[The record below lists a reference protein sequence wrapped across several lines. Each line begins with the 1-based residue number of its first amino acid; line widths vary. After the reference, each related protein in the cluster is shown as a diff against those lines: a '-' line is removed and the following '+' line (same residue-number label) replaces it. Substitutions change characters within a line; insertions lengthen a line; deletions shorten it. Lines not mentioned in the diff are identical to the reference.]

1 MNNVNIIL
9 EERKIEITDYINHL
23 SNVESTI
30 NNTLFKVMKANTL
43 LMLYNLIEAV
53 ISNSIDSIRNSI
65 YNSPEV
71 EFDCLKEQ
79 IKIQIIKDLKKN
91 ISPDKFVNQTVKISN
106 DIIKLSF
113 KKEGIS
119 NGNIDLEK
127 IKELAQTYGFEIS
140 GSIYQETGHGSTIT
154 DIKGKRNDLAHG
166 TYSFSEI
173 GKDYSL
179 PDLYKISSQTIKYLE
194 FVASNI
200 RIYLEQKHYKI
211 ATL

>member
-1 MNNVNIIL
+1 MNNVKLIL
-9 EERKIEITDYINHL
+9 DERKAEINLYVEHL
-23 SNVESTI
+23 SIIES
-30 NNTLFKVMKANTL
+30 NTNKILFKVMKANTL

-65 YNSPEV
+65 YNNPNV
-71 EFDCLKEQ
+71 KFDCLKEQ

-91 ISPDKFVNQTVKISN
+91 ISPESFVKQTTKISN

-113 KKEGIS
+113 KKDSIS
-119 NGNIDLEK
+119 NGNIDLGR
-127 IKELAQTYGFEIS
+127 IRELAEIYGFEIQ
-140 GSIYQETGHGSTIT
+140 GSDYNETGHGKTIT

-179 PDLYKISSQTIKYLE
+179 EDLEKISTQTTKYLE
-194 FVASNI
+194 FITNNI
-200 RIYLEQKHYKI
+200 ETYIEYQQYKTSI
-211 ATL
+211 V